1 MQKYLIIIITSLSF
15 AADYAGYSGSFLR
28 MGTSARSL
36 AMGSGFTAEID
47 QGFSAYHNPASIAF
61 LNKRQLAFS
70 HHALNLDRRL
80 MMSSISTGLPPTA
93 GLGGAWV
100 SSGVDNIQGRSTS
113 GKKTENID
121 GTDQILSTSEDAIFI
136 SFAQRIT
143 PWLAL
148 GINVKI
154 LRHQLPMNESQL
166 AGKGTGFD
174 IGFLVLPEE
183 KFRFAFMIQD
193 LNTNYQWNTGKVFE
207 GEGRV
212 YKESFPIMYRL
223 GTTFTFQRIYF
234 VGDIGVVA
242 NQDDILGVT
251 MRFGGEYQLTEKY
264 FIRGGFGNSRFS
276 LGAGLNFTFLNLNDA
291 FFDYAVVIEP
301 HSASQGMIH
310 VFTYEFNL

>member
-1 MQKYLIIIITSLSF
+1 MSF
-15 AADYAGYSGSFLR
+15 AADYAGYSGAFLR

-47 QGFSAYHNPASIAF
+47 QGFSAYHNPASVAF

-80 MMSSISTGLPPTA
+80 MMSSISTGIPPTA
-93 GLGGAWV
+93 GLGVAWV

-113 GKKTENID
+113 GKETQ
-121 GTDQILSTSEDAIFI
+121 TLSTSEDAIFI

-154 LRHQLPMNESQL
+154 LNHQLPMNESQL

-174 IGFLVLPEE
+174 IGFMVLPEE
-183 KFRFAFMIQD
+183 KLRFAFMIQD
-193 LNTNYQWNTGKVFE
+193 LNTNYQWNTGQVFE
-207 GEGRV
+207 GEGRI
-212 YKESFPIMYRL
+212 YKESFPTMYRL

-242 NQDDILGVT
+242 NQDDILGMT
-251 MRFGGEYQLTEKY
+251 MRFGGEYQLSENY

-276 LGAGLNFTFLNLNDA
+276 LGAGFNFTFLNLNDA

-310 VFTYEFNL
+310 VFTYAFNF

>member
-1 MQKYLIIIITSLSF
+1 MHKYLIIIITSSLSF

-47 QGFSAYHNPASIAF
+47 QGFSAYHNPASVAF

-80 MMSSISTGLPPTA
+80 MMSSISTGIPPTA
-93 GLGGAWV
+93 GLGVAWV

-113 GKKTENID
+113 GKK
-121 GTDQILSTSEDAIFI
+121 TDQILSTSEDAIFI

-154 LRHQLPMNESQL
+154 LNHQLPMNESEL

-174 IGFLVLPEE
+174 IGFMVLPEE
-183 KFRFAFMIQD
+183 KLRFAFMIQD
-193 LNTNYQWNTGKVFE
+193 LNTNYQWNTGQVFE
-207 GEGRV
+207 GEGRI
-212 YKESFPIMYRL
+212 YKESFPTMYRL

-242 NQDDILGVT
+242 NQDDILGMT
-251 MRFGGEYQLTEKY
+251 MRFGGEYRLSENY

-301 HSASQGMIH
+301 HSVSQGMIH
-310 VFTYEFNL
+310 VFTYAFNF

>member
-1 MQKYLIIIITSLSF
+1 MHKYLIIIITSLSF
-15 AADYAGYSGSFLR
+15 AADYAGYSGAFLR

-47 QGFSAYHNPASIAF
+47 QGFSAYHNPASVAF

-93 GLGGAWV
+93 GLGVAWV

-113 GKKTENID
+113 GYKT
-121 GTDQILSTSEDAIFI
+121 QILSTSEDAIFI

-154 LRHQLPMNESQL
+154 LNHQLPMNESEL

-174 IGFLVLPEE
+174 IGFMVLPEE
-183 KFRFAFMIQD
+183 KLRFAFMIQD
-193 LNTNYQWNTGKVFE
+193 LNTNYHWNTGQVFE

-212 YKESFPIMYRL
+212 YKESFPTMYRL

-242 NQDDILGVT
+242 NQDDILGMT
-251 MRFGGEYQLTEKY
+251 MRFGGEYHISENY

-310 VFTYEFNL
+310 VFTYAFNF

>member
-1 MQKYLIIIITSLSF
+1 MHKYLIIIITSLSF
-15 AADYAGYSGSFLR
+15 AADYAGYSGAFLR

-47 QGFSAYHNPASIAF
+47 QGFSAYHNPASVAF

-80 MMSSISTGLPPTA
+80 MMSSISTGIPPTA
-93 GLGGAWV
+93 GLGVAWV

-113 GKKTENID
+113 GKETQ
-121 GTDQILSTSEDAIFI
+121 TLSTSEDAIFI
-136 SFAQRIT
+136 SFAQRIM

-154 LRHQLPMNESQL
+154 LSHQLPMNESEL

-174 IGFLVLPEE
+174 IGFMVLPEE
-183 KFRFAFMIQD
+183 KLRFAFMIQD
-193 LNTNYQWNTGKVFE
+193 LNTNYHWNTGQVFE
-207 GEGRV
+207 GEGRI
-212 YKESFPIMYRL
+212 YKESFPTMYRL

-242 NQDDILGVT
+242 NQDDILGMT
-251 MRFGGEYQLTEKY
+251 MRFGGEYHISENY

-301 HSASQGMIH
+301 HSVSQGMIH
-310 VFTYEFNL
+310 VFTYAFNF

>member
-1 MQKYLIIIITSLSF
+1 MRKYLIIIITSSLSI

-47 QGFSAYHNPASIAF
+47 QGFTAYHNPAGVAF
-61 LNKRQLAFS
+61 LNKRQLGFS
-70 HHALNLDRRL
+70 YHALNLDRRL

-93 GLGGAWV
+93 GMGVAWV
-100 SSGVDNIQGRSTS
+100 SSGVDNIQGRSTAGS
-113 GKKTENID
+113 KT
-121 GTDQILSTSEDAIFI
+121 QVLSTSEDAIFI

-154 LRHQLPMNESQL
+154 LSHQLPMNESQL

-174 IGFLVLPEE
+174 IGFMVLPEE
-183 KFRFAFMIQD
+183 KLRFAFMIQD
-193 LNTNYQWNTGKVFE
+193 LNTNYQWNTGQVFE
-207 GEGRV
+207 GEGRI
-212 YKESFPIMYRL
+212 YKESFPTMYRL

-234 VGDIGVVA
+234 VGDIGGVA
-242 NQDDILGVT
+242 NQDEILGMT
-251 MRFGGEYQLTEKY
+251 MRFGGEYHISENY

-301 HSASQGMIH
+301 YSGSQGMIH
-310 VFTYEFNL
+310 VFTYAFNF

>member
-1 MQKYLIIIITSLSF
+1 MHKYLIIIITSLSF
-15 AADYAGYSGSFLR
+15 AADYAGYSGAFLR

-47 QGFSAYHNPASIAF
+47 QGFSAYHNPASVAF

-80 MMSSISTGLPPTA
+80 MMSSISTGIPPTA
-93 GLGGAWV
+93 GLGVAWV

-113 GKKTENID
+113 GYKT
-121 GTDQILSTSEDAIFI
+121 QILSTSEDAIFI

-154 LRHQLPMNESQL
+154 LNHQLPMNESEL

-174 IGFLVLPEE
+174 IGFMVLPEE
-183 KFRFAFMIQD
+183 KLRFAFMIQD
-193 LNTNYQWNTGKVFE
+193 LNTNYQWNTGQVFE
-207 GEGRV
+207 GEGRI
-212 YKESFPIMYRL
+212 YKESFPTMYRL

-242 NQDDILGVT
+242 NQDDILGMT
-251 MRFGGEYQLTEKY
+251 MRFGGEYQLSENY

-276 LGAGLNFTFLNLNDA
+276 LGAGFNFTFLNLNDA

-310 VFTYEFNL
+310 VFTYAFNF

>member
-1 MQKYLIIIITSLSF
+1 MSF
-15 AADYAGYSGSFLR
+15 AADYAGYSGTFLR

-47 QGFSAYHNPASIAF
+47 QGFSAYHNPASVAF

-70 HHALNLDRRL
+70 HHGLNLDRRL

-93 GLGGAWV
+93 GLGVAWV

-113 GKKTENID
+113 GYKT
-121 GTDQILSTSEDAIFI
+121 QILSTSEDAIFI

-154 LRHQLPMNESQL
+154 LNHQLPMNESEL

-174 IGFLVLPEE
+174 IGFMVLPEE
-183 KFRFAFMIQD
+183 KLRFAFMIQD
-193 LNTNYQWNTGKVFE
+193 LNTNYQWNTGQVFE
-207 GEGRV
+207 GEGRI
-212 YKESFPIMYRL
+212 YKESFPTMYRL

-242 NQDDILGVT
+242 NQDDILGMT
-251 MRFGGEYQLTEKY
+251 MRFGGEYQLSENY

-276 LGAGLNFTFLNLNDA
+276 LGAGFNFTFLNLNDA

-301 HSASQGMIH
+301 HSASQGIIH
-310 VFTYEFNL
+310 VFTYAFNF

>member
-1 MQKYLIIIITSLSF
+1 MRKYLIIIITSSLSI

-47 QGFSAYHNPASIAF
+47 QGFTAYHNPAGVAF
-61 LNKRQLAFS
+61 LNKRQLGFS
-70 HHALNLDRRL
+70 YHALNLDRRL

-93 GLGGAWV
+93 GMGVAWV
-100 SSGVDNIQGRSTS
+100 SSGVDNIQGRSTAGS
-113 GKKTENID
+113 KT
-121 GTDQILSTSEDAIFI
+121 QVLSTSEDAIFI

-154 LRHQLPMNESQL
+154 LNHQLPMNESQL

-174 IGFLVLPEE
+174 IGFIVLPEE
-183 KFRFAFMIQD
+183 KLRFAFMVQD
-193 LNTNYQWNTGKVFE
+193 LNTNYQWNTGDVFE

-212 YKESFPIMYRL
+212 YKESFPSMYRL
-223 GTTFTFQRIYF
+223 GTTFTFRRIYI

-242 NQDDILGVT
+242 NQDDILGMT
-251 MRFGGEYQLTEKY
+251 MRFGGEYRLSENY

-301 HSASQGMIH
+301 HSVSQGMIH
-310 VFTYEFNL
+310 VFTYAFNF

>member
-1 MQKYLIIIITSLSF
+1 MRKYLIVIITSSLSI

-47 QGFSAYHNPASIAF
+47 QGFTAYHNPAGLAF
-61 LNKRQLAFS
+61 LNKRQLGFS
-70 HHALNLDRRL
+70 YHALNLDRRL

-93 GLGGAWV
+93 GMGVAWV
-100 SSGVDNIQGRSTS
+100 SSGVDNIQGRSTAGS
-113 GKKTENID
+113 KT
-121 GTDQILSTSEDAIFI
+121 QVLSTSEDAIFI
-136 SFAQRIT
+136 SFSQRIT

-154 LRHQLPMNESQL
+154 LSHQLPMNESQL

-174 IGFLVLPEE
+174 IGFIVLPEE
-183 KFRFAFMIQD
+183 KLRFAFMVQD
-193 LNTNYQWNTGKVFE
+193 LNTNYQWNTGDVFE

-212 YKESFPIMYRL
+212 YKESFPTMYRF
-223 GTTFTFQRIYF
+223 GTTFTFRRIYI

-251 MRFGGEYQLTEKY
+251 MRFGGEYQLSENY

-276 LGAGLNFTFLNLNDA
+276 LGAGFNFTFLNLNDA

-310 VFTYEFNL
+310 VFTYAFNF

>member
-1 MQKYLIIIITSLSF
+1 MSF
-15 AADYAGYSGSFLR
+15 AADYAGYSGTFLR

-47 QGFSAYHNPASIAF
+47 QGFSAYHNPASVAF

-80 MMSSISTGLPPTA
+80 MMSSISTGIPPTA
-93 GLGGAWV
+93 GLGVAWV

-113 GKKTENID
+113 GYKT
-121 GTDQILSTSEDAIFI
+121 QILSTSEDAIFI

-154 LRHQLPMNESQL
+154 LNHQLPMNESEL

-174 IGFLVLPEE
+174 IGFMVLPEE
-183 KFRFAFMIQD
+183 KLRFAFMIQD
-193 LNTNYQWNTGKVFE
+193 LNTNYQWNTGQVFE
-207 GEGRV
+207 GEGRI
-212 YKESFPIMYRL
+212 YKESFPTMYRL

-242 NQDDILGVT
+242 NQDDILGMT
-251 MRFGGEYQLTEKY
+251 MRFGGEYQISENY

-310 VFTYEFNL
+310 VFTYAFNF

>member
-1 MQKYLIIIITSLSF
+1 VHKYLIIIITSLSF
-15 AADYAGYSGSFLR
+15 AADYAGYSGAFLR

-47 QGFSAYHNPASIAF
+47 QGFSAYHNPASVAF

-80 MMSSISTGLPPTA
+80 MMSSISTGIPPTA
-93 GLGGAWV
+93 GLGVAWV

-113 GKKTENID
+113 GYKT
-121 GTDQILSTSEDAIFI
+121 QILSTSEDAIFI

-154 LRHQLPMNESQL
+154 LKHQLPMNESEL

-174 IGFLVLPEE
+174 IGFMVLPEE
-183 KFRFAFMIQD
+183 KLRFAFMIQD
-193 LNTNYQWNTGKVFE
+193 LNTNYQWNTGQVFE
-207 GEGRV
+207 GEGRI
-212 YKESFPIMYRL
+212 YKESFPTMYRL

-242 NQDDILGVT
+242 NQDDILGMT
-251 MRFGGEYQLTEKY
+251 MRFGGEYHLSENY

-276 LGAGLNFTFLNLNDA
+276 LGAGFNFTFLNLNDA

-310 VFTYEFNL
+310 VFTYAFNF

>member
-1 MQKYLIIIITSLSF
+1 MHKYLIIIITSLSF
-15 AADYAGYSGSFLR
+15 AADYAGYSGTFLR

-47 QGFSAYHNPASIAF
+47 QGFSAYHNPASVAF
-61 LNKRQLAFS
+61 LKKRQLAFS

-93 GLGGAWV
+93 GLGVAWV

-113 GKKTENID
+113 GYKT
-121 GTDQILSTSEDAIFI
+121 QILSTSEDAIFI

-154 LRHQLPMNESQL
+154 LNHQLPMNESEL

-174 IGFLVLPEE
+174 IGFMVLPEE
-183 KFRFAFMIQD
+183 KLRFAFMIQD
-193 LNTNYQWNTGKVFE
+193 LNTNYQWNTGQVFE
-207 GEGRV
+207 GEGRI
-212 YKESFPIMYRL
+212 YKESFPTMYRL

-242 NQDDILGVT
+242 NQDDILGMT
-251 MRFGGEYQLTEKY
+251 MRFGGEYHLSENY

-310 VFTYEFNL
+310 VFTYAFNF

>member
-1 MQKYLIIIITSLSF
+1 MHKYLIIIITSLSF
-15 AADYAGYSGSFLR
+15 AADYAGYSGTFLR

-47 QGFSAYHNPASIAF
+47 QGFSAYHNPASVAF

-93 GLGGAWV
+93 GLGVAWV

-113 GKKTENID
+113 GKETE
-121 GTDQILSTSEDAIFI
+121 ILSTSEDAIFI

-154 LRHQLPMNESQL
+154 LNHQLPMNESQL

-174 IGFLVLPEE
+174 IGFMVLPEE
-183 KFRFAFMIQD
+183 KLRFAFMIQD
-193 LNTNYQWNTGKVFE
+193 LNTNYQWNTGQVFE

-212 YKESFPIMYRL
+212 YKESFPTMYRL

-242 NQDDILGVT
+242 NQDDILGMM
-251 MRFGGEYQLTEKY
+251 MRFGGEYHLSENY

-276 LGAGLNFTFLNLNDA
+276 LGAGFNFTFLKLNDA

-310 VFTYEFNL
+310 VFTYAFNF

>member
-1 MQKYLIIIITSLSF
+1 LSI

-47 QGFSAYHNPASIAF
+47 QGFTAYHNPAGVAF
-61 LNKRQLAFS
+61 LNKRQLGFS
-70 HHALNLDRRL
+70 YHALNLDRRL

-93 GLGGAWV
+93 GMGVAWV
-100 SSGVDNIQGRSTS
+100 SSGVDNIQGRSTAGS
-113 GKKTENID
+113 KT
-121 GTDQILSTSEDAIFI
+121 QVLSTSEDAIFI

-154 LRHQLPMNESQL
+154 LSHQLPMNESQL

-174 IGFLVLPEE
+174 IGFIVLPEE
-183 KFRFAFMIQD
+183 KLRFAFMVQD
-193 LNTNYQWNTGKVFE
+193 LNTNYQWNTGDVFE

-212 YKESFPIMYRL
+212 YKESFPTMYRF
-223 GTTFTFQRIYF
+223 GTTFTFRRIYI

-242 NQDDILGVT
+242 NQDDILGMT
-251 MRFGGEYQLTEKY
+251 MRFGGEYRLSENY
-264 FIRGGFGNSRFS
+264 FIRGGFGNSRLS

-301 HSASQGMIH
+301 HSVSQGMIH
-310 VFTYEFNL
+310 VFTYAFNF

>member
-1 MQKYLIIIITSLSF
+1 MHKYLIIIITSLSF
-15 AADYAGYSGSFLR
+15 AADYAGYSGAFLR

-47 QGFSAYHNPASIAF
+47 QGFTAYHNPAGLAF
-61 LNKRQLAFS
+61 LNKRQLGFS
-70 HHALNLDRRL
+70 YHALNLDRRL

-93 GLGGAWV
+93 GMGVAWV
-100 SSGVDNIQGRSTS
+100 SSGVDNIQGRSTAGS
-113 GKKTENID
+113 KT
-121 GTDQILSTSEDAIFI
+121 QVLSTSEDAIFI

-154 LRHQLPMNESQL
+154 LSHQLPMNESQL

-174 IGFLVLPEE
+174 IGFMVLPEE
-183 KFRFAFMIQD
+183 KLRFAFMIQD
-193 LNTNYQWNTGKVFE
+193 LNTNYQWNTGQVFE
-207 GEGRV
+207 GEGRI
-212 YKESFPIMYRL
+212 YKESFPTMYRL

-242 NQDDILGVT
+242 NQDDILGMT
-251 MRFGGEYQLTEKY
+251 MRFGGEYHISENY

-301 HSASQGMIH
+301 HSVSQGMIH
-310 VFTYEFNL
+310 VFTYAFNF

>member
-1 MQKYLIIIITSLSF
+1 MHKYLIIIITSLSF
-15 AADYAGYSGSFLR
+15 AADYAGYSGTFLR

-47 QGFSAYHNPASIAF
+47 QGFSAYHNPASVAF

-80 MMSSISTGLPPTA
+80 MMSSISTGIPPTA
-93 GLGGAWV
+93 GLGVAWV

-113 GKKTENID
+113 GYKT
-121 GTDQILSTSEDAIFI
+121 QILSTSEDAIFI

-154 LRHQLPMNESQL
+154 LNHQLPMNESEL

-174 IGFLVLPEE
+174 IGFMVLPEE
-183 KFRFAFMIQD
+183 KLRFAFMIQD
-193 LNTNYQWNTGKVFE
+193 LNTNYQWNTGQVFE
-207 GEGRV
+207 GEGRI
-212 YKESFPIMYRL
+212 YKESFPTMYRL

-242 NQDDILGVT
+242 NQDDILGMT
-251 MRFGGEYQLTEKY
+251 MRFGGEYQISENY

-301 HSASQGMIH
+301 HSVSQGMIH
-310 VFTYEFNL
+310 VFTYAFNF

>member
-1 MQKYLIIIITSLSF
+1 MRKYLIVIITSSLSI

-47 QGFSAYHNPASIAF
+47 QGFTAYHNPAGLAF
-61 LNKRQLAFS
+61 LNKRQLGFS
-70 HHALNLDRRL
+70 YHALNLDRRL
-80 MMSSISTGLPPTA
+80 MMSSISTGLKPTA
-93 GLGGAWV
+93 GMGVAWV
-100 SSGVDNIQGRSTS
+100 SSGVDNIQGRSTAGS
-113 GKKTENID
+113 KT
-121 GTDQILSTSEDAIFI
+121 QVLSTSEDAIFI

-154 LRHQLPMNESQL
+154 LSHQLPMNESQL

-174 IGFLVLPEE
+174 IGFMVLPEE
-183 KFRFAFMIQD
+183 KLRFAFMIQD
-193 LNTNYQWNTGKVFE
+193 LNTNYHWNTGQVFE
-207 GEGRV
+207 GEGRI
-212 YKESFPIMYRL
+212 YKESFPTMYRL

-242 NQDDILGVT
+242 NQDDILGMT
-251 MRFGGEYQLTEKY
+251 MRFGGEYHISENY

-301 HSASQGMIH
+301 HSVSQGMIH
-310 VFTYEFNL
+310 VFTYAFNF

>member
-1 MQKYLIIIITSLSF
+1 MPKYLIIIITSLSF
-15 AADYAGYSGSFLR
+15 AADYAGYSGTFLR

-47 QGFSAYHNPASIAF
+47 QGFSAYHNPASVAF
-61 LNKRQLAFS
+61 LKKRQLAFS

-80 MMSSISTGLPPTA
+80 MMSSISTSIPPTA
-93 GLGGAWV
+93 GLGVALV

-113 GKKTENID
+113 GSKT
-121 GTDQILSTSEDAIFI
+121 QILSTSEDAIFI

-154 LRHQLPMNESQL
+154 LRHQLPMNESEL

-174 IGFLVLPEE
+174 IGFMVLPEE
-183 KFRFAFMIQD
+183 KLRFAFMIQD
-193 LNTNYQWNTGKVFE
+193 LNTNYHWNTGQVFE

-212 YKESFPIMYRL
+212 YKESFPTMYRL
-223 GTTFTFQRIYF
+223 GTKFTFQRIYF

-242 NQDDILGVT
+242 NQDDILGMT
-251 MRFGGEYQLTEKY
+251 MRFGGEYQISENY

-276 LGAGLNFTFLNLNDA
+276 LGAGFNFTFLNLNDA

-310 VFTYEFNL
+310 VFTYAFNF

>member
-1 MQKYLIIIITSLSF
+1 MRKYLIIIITSSLSI

-47 QGFSAYHNPASIAF
+47 QGFTAYHNPAGVAF
-61 LNKRQLAFS
+61 LNKRQLGFS
-70 HHALNLDRRL
+70 YHALNLDRRL

-93 GLGGAWV
+93 GMGVAWV
-100 SSGVDNIQGRSTS
+100 SSGVDNIQGRSTAGS
-113 GKKTENID
+113 KT
-121 GTDQILSTSEDAIFI
+121 QVLSTSEDAIFI

-154 LRHQLPMNESQL
+154 LSHQLPMNESQL

-174 IGFLVLPEE
+174 IGFIVLPEE
-183 KFRFAFMIQD
+183 KLRFAFMVQD
-193 LNTNYQWNTGKVFE
+193 LNTNYQWNTGDVFE

-212 YKESFPIMYRL
+212 YKESFPSMYRL
-223 GTTFTFQRIYF
+223 GTTFTFRRIYI

-242 NQDDILGVT
+242 NQDDILGMT
-251 MRFGGEYQLTEKY
+251 MRFGGEYRLSENY

-301 HSASQGMIH
+301 HSVSQGMIH
-310 VFTYEFNL
+310 VFTYAFNF

>member
-1 MQKYLIIIITSLSF
+1 MHKYLIIIITSLSF
-15 AADYAGYSGSFLR
+15 AADYAGYSGAFLR

-47 QGFSAYHNPASIAF
+47 QGFSAYHNPASVAF

-70 HHALNLDRRL
+70 HHGLNLDRRL
-80 MMSSISTGLPPTA
+80 MMSSISTSIPPTA
-93 GLGGAWV
+93 GLGVAWV

-113 GKKTENID
+113 GKETEK
-121 GTDQILSTSEDAIFI
+121 LSTSEDAIFI

-154 LRHQLPMNESQL
+154 LNHQLPMNESEL

-174 IGFLVLPEE
+174 IGFMVLPEE
-183 KFRFAFMIQD
+183 KLRFAFMIQD
-193 LNTNYQWNTGKVFE
+193 LNTNYQWNTGQVFE
-207 GEGRV
+207 GEGRI
-212 YKESFPIMYRL
+212 YKESFPTMYRL

-242 NQDDILGVT
+242 NQDDILGMT
-251 MRFGGEYQLTEKY
+251 MRFGGEYHLSENY

-301 HSASQGMIH
+301 HSVSQGMIH
-310 VFTYEFNL
+310 VFTYAFNF

>member
-1 MQKYLIIIITSLSF
+1 MHKYLIIIITSLSF
-15 AADYAGYSGSFLR
+15 AADYAGYSGTFLR

-47 QGFSAYHNPASIAF
+47 QGFSAYHNPASVAF

-80 MMSSISTGLPPTA
+80 MMSSISTGIPPTA
-93 GLGGAWV
+93 GLGVAWV

-113 GKKTENID
+113 GYKT
-121 GTDQILSTSEDAIFI
+121 QILSTSEDAIFI

-154 LRHQLPMNESQL
+154 LNHQLPMNESQL

-174 IGFLVLPEE
+174 IGFMVLPEE
-183 KFRFAFMIQD
+183 KLRFAFMIQD
-193 LNTNYQWNTGKVFE
+193 LNTNYHWNTGQVFE

-212 YKESFPIMYRL
+212 YKESFPTMYRL

-242 NQDDILGVT
+242 NQDDILGMT
-251 MRFGGEYQLTEKY
+251 MRFGGEYHLSENY

-276 LGAGLNFTFLNLNDA
+276 LGAGFNFTFLNLNDA

-310 VFTYEFNL
+310 VFTYAFNF

>member
-1 MQKYLIIIITSLSF
+1 MHKYLIIIITSLSF
-15 AADYAGYSGSFLR
+15 AADYAGYSGTFLR

-47 QGFSAYHNPASIAF
+47 QGFSAYHNPASVAF

-70 HHALNLDRRL
+70 HHGLNLDRRL
-80 MMSSISTGLPPTA
+80 MMSSISTAIPPTA
-93 GLGGAWV
+93 GLGVAWV

-113 GKKTENID
+113 GYKT
-121 GTDQILSTSEDAIFI
+121 QILSTSEDAIFI

-154 LRHQLPMNESQL
+154 LNHQLPMNESEL

-174 IGFLVLPEE
+174 IGFMVLPEE
-183 KFRFAFMIQD
+183 KLRFAFMIQD
-193 LNTNYQWNTGKVFE
+193 LNTNYHWNTGQVFE

-212 YKESFPIMYRL
+212 YKESFPTMYRL

-242 NQDDILGVT
+242 NQDDILGMT
-251 MRFGGEYQLTEKY
+251 MRFGGEYNISENY

-276 LGAGLNFTFLNLNDA
+276 LGAGFNFTFLNLNDA

-310 VFTYEFNL
+310 VFTYAFNF

>member
-1 MQKYLIIIITSLSF
+1 VHKYLIIIITSLSF
-15 AADYAGYSGSFLR
+15 AADYAGYSGTFLR

-47 QGFSAYHNPASIAF
+47 QGFSAYHNPASVAF

-80 MMSSISTGLPPTA
+80 MMSSISTGIPPTA
-93 GLGGAWV
+93 GLGVAWV

-113 GKKTENID
+113 GYKT
-121 GTDQILSTSEDAIFI
+121 QILSTSEDAIFI

-154 LRHQLPMNESQL
+154 LNHQLPMNESEL

-174 IGFLVLPEE
+174 IGFIVFPEE
-183 KFRFAFMIQD
+183 KLRFAFMVQD
-193 LNTNYQWNTGKVFE
+193 LNTNYQWNTGDVFE

-212 YKESFPIMYRL
+212 YKESFPTMYRL
-223 GTTFTFQRIYF
+223 GTTFTFRRIYI

-242 NQDDILGVT
+242 NQDDILGMT
-251 MRFGGEYQLTEKY
+251 MRFGGEYHLSENY

-301 HSASQGMIH
+301 HSVSQGMIH
-310 VFTYEFNL
+310 VFTYAFNF

>member
-1 MQKYLIIIITSLSF
+1 LSF
-15 AADYAGYSGSFLR
+15 AADYAGYSGTFLR

-47 QGFSAYHNPASIAF
+47 QGFSAYHNPASVAF

-80 MMSSISTGLPPTA
+80 MMSSISTGIPPTA
-93 GLGGAWV
+93 GLGVAWV

-113 GKKTENID
+113 GYKT
-121 GTDQILSTSEDAIFI
+121 QILSTSEDAIFI

-154 LRHQLPMNESQL
+154 LNHQLPMNESEL

-174 IGFLVLPEE
+174 IGFMVLPEE
-183 KFRFAFMIQD
+183 KLRFAFMIQD
-193 LNTNYQWNTGKVFE
+193 LNTNYHWNTGQVFE

-212 YKESFPIMYRL
+212 YKESFPTMYRL

-242 NQDDILGVT
+242 NQDDILGMT
-251 MRFGGEYQLTEKY
+251 MRFGGEYQLSENY

-276 LGAGLNFTFLNLNDA
+276 LGAGFNFTFLNLNDA

-310 VFTYEFNL
+310 VFTYAFNF

>member
-1 MQKYLIIIITSLSF
+1 MHKYLIIIITSSLSF

-47 QGFSAYHNPASIAF
+47 QGFSAYHNPASVAF

-80 MMSSISTGLPPTA
+80 MMSSISTGIPPTA
-93 GLGGAWV
+93 GLGVAWV

-113 GKKTENID
+113 GYKT
-121 GTDQILSTSEDAIFI
+121 QILSTSEDAIFI

-154 LRHQLPMNESQL
+154 LNHQLPMNESQL

-174 IGFLVLPEE
+174 IGFMVLPEE
-183 KFRFAFMIQD
+183 KLRFAFMIQD
-193 LNTNYQWNTGKVFE
+193 LNTNYQWNTGQVFE

-212 YKESFPIMYRL
+212 YKESFPTMYRL

-242 NQDDILGVT
+242 NQDDILGMT
-251 MRFGGEYQLTEKY
+251 MRFGGEYHLSENY

-301 HSASQGMIH
+301 HSVSQGMIH
-310 VFTYEFNL
+310 VFTYAFNF

>member
-1 MQKYLIIIITSLSF
+1 LSF
-15 AADYAGYSGSFLR
+15 AADYASYSGTFLR

-47 QGFSAYHNPASIAF
+47 QGFSAYHNPASVAF

-80 MMSSISTGLPPTA
+80 MMSSISTGIPPTA
-93 GLGGAWV
+93 GLGVAWV

-113 GKKTENID
+113 GYKT
-121 GTDQILSTSEDAIFI
+121 QILSTSEDAIFI

-154 LRHQLPMNESQL
+154 LNHQLPMNESEL

-174 IGFLVLPEE
+174 IGFMVLPEE
-183 KFRFAFMIQD
+183 KLRFAFMIQD
-193 LNTNYQWNTGKVFE
+193 LNTNYQWNTGQVFE
-207 GEGRV
+207 GEGRI
-212 YKESFPIMYRL
+212 YKESFPTMYRL

-242 NQDDILGVT
+242 NQDDILGMT
-251 MRFGGEYQLTEKY
+251 MRFGGEYHISENY

-310 VFTYEFNL
+310 VFTYAFNF

>member
-1 MQKYLIIIITSLSF
+1 MHKYLIIIITSLSF
-15 AADYAGYSGSFLR
+15 AADYAGYSGAFLR

-47 QGFSAYHNPASIAF
+47 QGFSAYHNPASVAF

-80 MMSSISTGLPPTA
+80 MMSSISTGIPPTA
-93 GLGGAWV
+93 GLGVAWV

-113 GKKTENID
+113 GYKT
-121 GTDQILSTSEDAIFI
+121 QILSTSEDAIFI

-154 LRHQLPMNESQL
+154 LSHQLPMNESQL

-174 IGFLVLPEE
+174 IGFMVLPEE
-183 KFRFAFMIQD
+183 KLRFAFMIQD
-193 LNTNYQWNTGKVFE
+193 LNTNYQWNTGQVFE
-207 GEGRV
+207 GEGRI
-212 YKESFPIMYRL
+212 YKESFPTMYRL

-242 NQDDILGVT
+242 NQDDILGMT
-251 MRFGGEYQLTEKY
+251 MRFGGEYHISENY

-276 LGAGLNFTFLNLNDA
+276 LGAGFNFTFLNLNDA

-310 VFTYEFNL
+310 VFTYAFNF

>member
-1 MQKYLIIIITSLSF
+1 MHKYLIIIITSLSF
-15 AADYAGYSGSFLR
+15 AADYAGYSGAYLR

-47 QGFSAYHNPASIAF
+47 QGFAAYHNPASVAF

-70 HHALNLDRRL
+70 HHSLNLDRRL
-80 MMSSISTGLPPTA
+80 MMSSISTGIPPTA
-93 GLGGAWV
+93 GLGVAWV

-113 GKKTENID
+113 GKETKK
-121 GTDQILSTSEDAIFI
+121 LSTSEDAIFI

-154 LRHQLPMNESQL
+154 LNHQLPMNESEL

-174 IGFLVLPEE
+174 IGFMVLPEE
-183 KFRFAFMIQD
+183 KLRFAFMIQD
-193 LNTNYQWNTGKVFE
+193 LNTNYHWNTGQVFE

-212 YKESFPIMYRL
+212 YKESFPTMYRL

-242 NQDDILGVT
+242 NQDDILGMT
-251 MRFGGEYQLTEKY
+251 MRFGGEYQISENY

-301 HSASQGMIH
+301 HSVSQGMIH
-310 VFTYEFNL
+310 VFTYAFNF

>member
-1 MQKYLIIIITSLSF
+1 MHKYLIIIITSLSF
-15 AADYAGYSGSFLR
+15 AADYAGYSGAFLR

-47 QGFSAYHNPASIAF
+47 QGFSAYHNPASVAF

-80 MMSSISTGLPPTA
+80 MMSSISTGIPPTA
-93 GLGGAWV
+93 GLGVAWV

-113 GKKTENID
+113 GYKT
-121 GTDQILSTSEDAIFI
+121 QILSTSEDAIFI

-154 LRHQLPMNESQL
+154 LNHQLPMNESEL

-174 IGFLVLPEE
+174 IGFMVLPEE
-183 KFRFAFMIQD
+183 KLRFAFMIQD
-193 LNTNYQWNTGKVFE
+193 LNTNYQWNTGQVFE
-207 GEGRV
+207 GEGRI
-212 YKESFPIMYRL
+212 YKESFPTMYRL

-242 NQDDILGVT
+242 NQDDILGMT
-251 MRFGGEYQLTEKY
+251 MRFGGEYHLSENY

-310 VFTYEFNL
+310 VFTYAFNF

>member
-1 MQKYLIIIITSLSF
+1 MHKYLIIIITSLSF
-15 AADYAGYSGSFLR
+15 AADYAGYSGTFLR

-47 QGFSAYHNPASIAF
+47 QGFSAYHNPASVAF

-80 MMSSISTGLPPTA
+80 MMSSISTGIPPTA
-93 GLGGAWV
+93 GLGVAWV

-113 GKKTENID
+113 GYKT
-121 GTDQILSTSEDAIFI
+121 QILSTSEDAIFI

-154 LRHQLPMNESQL
+154 LNHQLPMNESQL

-174 IGFLVLPEE
+174 IGFMVLPEE
-183 KFRFAFMIQD
+183 KLRFAFMIQD
-193 LNTNYQWNTGKVFE
+193 LNTNYQWNTGQVFE
-207 GEGRV
+207 GEGRI
-212 YKESFPIMYRL
+212 YKESFPTMYRL

-242 NQDDILGVT
+242 NQDDILGMT
-251 MRFGGEYQLTEKY
+251 MRFGGEYQLSENY

-276 LGAGLNFTFLNLNDA
+276 LGAGFNFTFLNLNDA

-310 VFTYEFNL
+310 VFTYAFNF